1 MPQTSL
7 SPQESAELEVLGSQE
22 ILKVLVVDDSK
33 NNAFVI
39 LKLFDTYFPN
49 VQAEVS
55 HSALDALSF
64 LLSHEVDLVLSD
76 VSMPEMDGFE
86 FVRYMRMNQRLKE
99 LPVIFITAFQDNRDW
114 QRMGLDLGAI
124 DYMFKPIDVNVFV
137 LKMRNFL
144 RLLQLQKD
152 LKASKAELQA
162 KTDQLIER
170 SRHAVMGEMI
180 AMISHQWRQPLA
192 VLTMNADI
200 VRLKFNQISCVSDTD
215 KSFFEDR
222 FQIIKSMLLEQA
234 RLIQDFSDFFK
245 PDKEKKHFALQTS
258 ISASID
264 MVESHLTS
272 HGIKVNFDV
281 ADDINIYGIERELRQ
296 VIINI
301 VKNAVDQLVEQKTNQ
316 PQIWIGAGRKN
327 NLIELSIE
335 DNGGGIAVEYL
346 ATIFDAYVSTK
357 SLNGTG
363 LGLYMCKMIVTDH
376 FDGEIFASNTNNGA
390 KFTIFLPIKAQTTEV
405 SPTT

>member
-1 MPQTSL
+1 MSQQSFTNEH
-7 SPQESAELEVLGSQE
+7 ESIAVEPLNAPETLR
-22 ILKVLVVDDSK
+22 VLVVDDSK

-114 QRMGLDLGAI
+114 QRIGLDLGAI

-152 LKASKAELQA
+152 LKTSKAELQA

-200 VRLKFNQISCVSDTD
+200 VRLKFNQISCISEPD
-215 KSFFEDR
+215 KEFFEGR
-222 FQIIKSMLLEQA
+222 FHIIKSMLLEQA
-234 RLIQDFSDFFK
+234 KLIQDFSDFFK
-245 PDKEKKHFALQTS
+245 PDKEKKIFSLQ
-258 ISASID
+258 ASIGASLD

-272 HGIKVNFDV
+272 HGITVHLDIM
-281 ADDINIYGIERELRQ
+281 DDLDIYGIERELRQ

-301 VKNAVDQLVEQKTNQ
+301 VKNAVDQLIAQQIDK
-316 PQIWIGAGRKN
+316 PQVWISAVRKN
-327 NLIELSIE
+327 NLIEMSIE
-335 DNGGGIAVEYL
+335 DNGGGIAVDYL
-346 ATIFDAYVSTK
+346 PTIFDAYVSTK

-363 LGLYMCKMIVTDH
+363 LGLYMSKMIITDH
-376 FDGEIFASNTNNGA
+376 FDGEIFASNTTAGA
-390 KFTIFLPIKAQTTEV
+390 RFTIFFPLKQAPSDHV
-405 SPTT
+405 

>member
-1 MPQTSL
+1 MSQHL
-7 SPQESAELEVLGSQE
+7 SSADHPLSADNVGFQDTMR
-22 ILKVLVVDDSK
+22 VLVVDDSK

-49 VQAEVS
+49 IHADIS

-64 LLSHEVDLVLSD
+64 LLTNEVDLVLSD

-137 LKMRNFL
+137 LKMRNFF

-192 VLTMNADI
+192 VLTMNTDI
-200 VRLKFNQISCVSDTD
+200 VRLKLNQIACLNEGD
-215 KSFFEDR
+215 KDFFEGR

-234 RLIQDFSDFFK
+234 KLIQDFSDFFK
-245 PDKEKKHFALQTS
+245 PDKEKKSFSLQAC
-258 ISASID
+258 IGASLD
-264 MVESHLTS
+264 MVESHLTT
-272 HGIKVNFDV
+272 HGITVHLEVMDEL
-281 ADDINIYGIERELRQ
+281 DIYGVERELRQ

-301 VKNAVDQLVEQKTNQ
+301 VKNAVDQLIAQQVEQ
-316 PQIWIGAGRKN
+316 PQVWISAIRKA
-327 NLIELSIE
+327 NLVEMNIE

-346 ATIFDAYVSTK
+346 PTIFDAYVSTK

-363 LGLYMCKMIVTDH
+363 LGLYMSKMIITDH
-376 FDGEIFASNTNNGA
+376 FDGEIFASNSTVGA
-390 KFTIFLPIKAQTTEV
+390 KFTLLFPLKAKATL
-405 SPTT
+405 